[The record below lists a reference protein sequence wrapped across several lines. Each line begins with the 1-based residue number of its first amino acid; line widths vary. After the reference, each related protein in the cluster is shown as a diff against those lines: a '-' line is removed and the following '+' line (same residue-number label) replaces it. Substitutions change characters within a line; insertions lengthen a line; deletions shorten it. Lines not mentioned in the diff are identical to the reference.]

1 MPIKPRHS
9 RQASVPKAPRWCL
22 GVDGGGTH
30 TRLRLHDNEGRALGE
45 GHAGPS
51 ALGQGA
57 VQAWAALD
65 AALQQAATAA
75 DLAEKPAWCDCAL
88 GLGLSGAASPVLA
101 EAFLAGDPGCA
112 SIALDTD
119 GFTALLGAHGGQ
131 AGALVIAGTG
141 SVGEA
146 LLPGG
151 QRLQV
156 GGWGWQNGDEGSGAW
171 LGLAAV
177 RQTQRVLDGRL
188 PEGPLAASVCTVAQ
202 RETGIAEAVPALL
215 AWSAAAGQRR
225 YASLAPLVFAHEGDD
240 PAARHLLAR
249 AVAELEAL
257 ALALDPEGALPLALS
272 GSIAARL
279 APRLGEPVRGR
290 CVSPQGDAMAGALH
304 LILAKG
310 SQGPH

>member
-1 MPIKPRHS
+1 MLIQPRHL
-9 RQASVPKAPRWCL
+9 RQTSVSQPPRWHL

-30 TRLRLHDNEGRALGE
+30 TRLRLHDSEGRALGE

-57 VQAWAALD
+57 GQAWAALEG
-65 AALQQAATAA
+65 ALQQAAAA
-75 DLAEKPAWCDCAL
+75 AGLPQPAWSDCAL

-101 EAFLAGDPGCA
+101 DDFLAGAPGCA
-112 SIALDTD
+112 LIALDTD
-119 GFTALLGAHGGQ
+119 GFAALLGAHGGQ

-151 QRLQV
+151 QRIQV

-188 PEGPLAASVCTVAQ
+188 PAGPLAASVRTVVQ
-202 RETGIAEAVPALL
+202 RETGIADPVAALL

-225 YASLAPLVFAHEGDD
+225 YAGLAPLVFAHEGDD
-240 PAARHLLAR
+240 PAARHLLGR

-290 CVSPQGDAMAGALH
+290 CVCPQGDAMAGALH
-304 LILAKG
+304 LIRA
-310 SQGPH
+310 SRAQGAH

>member
-1 MPIKPRHS
+1 M
-9 RQASVPKAPRWCL
+9 PRWWL

-30 TRLRLHDNEGRALGE
+30 TRLRLTDEQGRLLAEGQ
-45 GHAGPS
+45 AGPS

-57 VQAWAALD
+57 EQAWAALGM
-65 AALQQAATAA
+65 ALQQAAAQAGMAT
-75 DLAEKPAWCDCAL
+75 PPWGDCAL
-88 GLGLSGAASPVLA
+88 GLGLSGAASPVNA
-101 EAFLAGDPGCA
+101 QAFLAGDPGCA
-112 SIALDTD
+112 RLALDTD
-119 GFTALLGAHGGQ
+119 GFAALVGAHGGSP
-131 AGALVIAGTG
+131 GALVIAGTG

-146 LLPGG
+146 LLHDG
-151 QRLQV
+151 RRRQV

-177 RQTQRVLDGRL
+177 RQAQRVLDGRL
-188 PEGPLAASVCTVAQ
+188 PQGALASSVCTIAQ
-202 RETGIAEAVPALL
+202 RETGLAEPGQALL
-215 AWSAAAGQRR
+215 AWSADAGQRR

-249 AVAELEAL
+249 AVSELESL

-290 CVSPQGDAMAGALH
+290 CVSPEGDAMAGALH
-304 LILAKG
+304 LIRA
-310 SQGPH
+310 QGPL